1 MVGWHHGLNG
11 MNLSKLQEMVK
22 DRGTW
27 CAPSI
32 WLQRVRQDL
41 ETEQPFLASL
51 CSLEFSSKWEMAEL
65 TAEAKRRGWVC
76 SALLWAAG
84 VPGRS
89 HCSHRGHTCLLVT
102 MWSLWPPFCFS
113 ASLNKFD

>member
-41 ETEQPFLASL
+41 EIEQPFLASL
-51 CSLEFSSKWEMAEL
+51 CSLEFSSKWEMAEWHHRCNGHEL
-65 TAEAKRRGWVC
+65 GKLQEIMRDREAWHAAVHGVRKSWT
-76 SALLWAAG
+76 LLG
-84 VPGRS
+84 
-89 HCSHRGHTCLLVT
+89 
-102 MWSLWPPFCFS
+102 
-113 ASLNKFD
+113 N